1 MSLAFTSRL
10 SSFCRR
16 VATGAVSAVFAASI
30 AASASAAD
38 LTTVRLQLDWLPTGY
53 HAPIFLAL
61 EKGYYRDAGIDLQII
76 DGQGTNSALQ
86 AAASGN
92 ADIVLA
98 NYATMIQSVASGM
111 DLLAVGGLIQ
121 RLPDAIVSLA
131 SDPITEPKQL
141 EGTTIATTPG
151 DAAAKLLP
159 AFLQAAKVD
168 ASKVNVLSTA
178 AGQTATAVL
187 SGSAKS
193 MPGWSFTDAL
203 IVASKKPIAKPILW
217 SDYGINILGVG
228 FVTTKSYAGKNADVV
243 KAFMAATAKGY
254 AEGLA
259 DPDAAINAMVA
270 QRPLVDKGLQLA
282 QLKGFPPFV
291 HSAKSEGK
299 PFGWTSKE
307 DWVQTD
313 GLLKK
318 YFDMKGSV
326 DVAKLYSNDYV
337 AAK

>member
-1 MSLAFTSRL
+1 MRFAFKSKL
-10 SSFCRR
+10 KSFCRNF
-16 VATGAVSAVFAASI
+16 AVGGLSAAIIASV

-38 LTTVRLQLDWLPTGY
+38 LKTVRLQLDWLPTGY

-61 EKGYYRDAGIDLQII
+61 EKGYYKDAGIDLKII
-76 DGQGTNSALQ
+76 DGQGTNAALQ

-131 SDPITEPKQL
+131 SDPINDPKQL

-168 ASKVNVLSTA
+168 ASKVTVLSTA
-178 AGQTATAVL
+178 PGQTATAVL

-203 IVASKKPIAKPILW
+203 IVSSKKPIAKPILW

-228 FVTTKSYAGKNADVV
+228 FVTAKPYATKNGELV

-254 AEGLA
+254 KDGLA
-259 DPDAAINAMVA
+259 DPAAAIAAMVA
-270 QRPLVDKGLQLA
+270 QRPLIDKDLQLA

-299 PFGWTSKE
+299 PFGWTSKD
-307 DWVQTD
+307 DWEQTD
-313 GLLKK
+313 SLLKK
-318 YFDMKGSV
+318 YFEMKG
-326 DVAKLYSNDYV
+326 DVKVATLYSNDYV
-337 AAK
+337 PAK

>member
-1 MSLAFTSRL
+1 MPKAIASHLKSVCRL
-10 SSFCRR
+10 L
-16 VATGAVSAVFAASI
+16 VATVLSALLATSLVSGAAA
-30 AASASAAD
+30 AE
-38 LTTVRLQLDWLPTGY
+38 LTKLRLQLDWLPSGY

-61 EKGYYRDAGIDLQII
+61 QKGYYKDAGIDLQII
-76 DGQGTNSALQ
+76 DGQGTNNALQ

-98 NYATMIQSVASGM
+98 NYATMIQSVSTGM

-131 SDPITEPKQL
+131 SHPINVPKDL

-159 AFLQAAKVD
+159 AFLEAAKVD
-168 ASKVNVLSTA
+168 ASKVTVISTA
-178 AGQTATAVL
+178 PGQTANAVL
-187 SGSAKS
+187 GGSAAS

-203 IVASKKPIAKPILW
+203 IVAAKKPIAKPILW

-228 FVTTKSYAGKNADVV
+228 FVTSKSYAAKNGALV
-243 KAFMAATAKGY
+243 KAFMAATAKAY
-254 AEGLA
+254 KEGLA
-259 DPDAAINAMVA
+259 DPDAAIAAMVA
-270 QRPLVDKGLQLA
+270 ARPLVDKDLQLT

-299 PFGWTSKE
+299 PFGWTSPD
-307 DWVQTD
+307 DWSQTD
-313 GLLKK
+313 DLLKK
-318 YFDMKGSV
+318 YFDMKGDVKVASV
-326 DVAKLYSNDYV
+326 YSNDYV
-337 AAK
+337 PAQ